1 MTGRGRP
8 RRRLAAAAMV
18 GAIAGCAVDE
28 GAEVAAYRDVLERG
42 LDQDARAPS
51 VHGPLTVVDTM
62 RLVNARYEPLSI
74 GGEDYLQ
81 SLIEVRRAAAAFLP
95 VVSLSPSYRWE
106 ENTGGDDSPAALDT
120 AVGADIDLN
129 PVADMARVRQRRAAA
144 GQTRALL
151 LDLQDTVLLD
161 AARAHY
167 EVLRAE
173 RAVRVLESSLQ
184 LQRER
189 VADAR
194 GRLEVGVVRPLDASL
209 VESQAAQTA
218 VDLIAA
224 QNAVATGRSLL
235 GFLTAE
241 PLGGVELVDELGA
254 PAAAP
259 GPLPELWAL
268 AEARRQDVLAA
279 EQRIVGARRA
289 VESAYGEYFPR
300 VSLGVQ
306 AFLQRD
312 SEPTDL
318 DIAGVISLSLPLFSA
333 GLIEADVR
341 TALSQLR
348 QAKLDE
354 ALTRRAARRDVEIA
368 GDNLRYSAERESQ
381 LRVQERVAQE
391 ALNLAE
397 AAFQVG
403 LGTNLERV
411 EAQDRLL
418 STQLQLVNAE
428 FDRKIAHLD
437 LLRTTGR
444 LHELLGLERA
454 SAGPA
459 TGAGEGG

>member
-1 MTGRGRP
+1 
-8 RRRLAAAAMV
+8 
-18 GAIAGCAVDE
+18 VDE
-28 GAEVAAYRDVLERG
+28 AAEVATYRDVLDHG
-42 LDQDARAPS
+42 LAEQARAPAPA
-51 VHGPLTVVDTM
+51 GPLTVVDTM
-62 RLVNARYEPLSI
+62 LLVNARYEPLAL

-81 SLIEVRRAAAAFLP
+81 SLIDIRRAAAAFLP

-106 ENTGGDDSPAALDT
+106 ENTGGDDHPTSLDT
-120 AVGADIDLN
+120 AVAADMGVN
-129 PVADMARVRQRRAAA
+129 PVADIAQVRRRRAAA

-151 LDLQDTVLLD
+151 LDLQDTILLD

-173 RAVRVLESSLQ
+173 RAVRVLESSLG

-194 GRLEVGVVRPLDASL
+194 GRLEVGVLRPLDASL

-218 VDLIAA
+218 VDLITAR
-224 QNAVATGRSLL
+224 NAVANGRSLL
-235 GFLTAE
+235 GFLAVEELRGVGLIDSLDVPASDPE
-241 PLGGVELVDELGA
+241 PIADLWELAG
-254 PAAAP
+254 
-259 GPLPELWAL
+259 
-268 AEARRQDVLAA
+268 ARRQDVLAA
-279 EQRIVGARRA
+279 EQGIVAARRA
-289 VESAYGEYFPR
+289 VESAYGEYFPT

-306 AFLQRD
+306 AYLQRD

-318 DIAGVISLSLPLFSA
+318 DIAGIISVSLPLFSA

-341 TALSQLR
+341 TALSRLR

-354 ALTRRAARRDVEIA
+354 TLTRRAARRDVEIA
-368 GDNLRYSAERESQ
+368 RDNLAFSAERESQ

-391 ALNLAE
+391 ALDLAE

-428 FDRKIAHLD
+428 FDRKVAYLD

-444 LHELLGLERA
+444 LHELLGLER
-454 SAGPA
+454 PA
-459 TGAGEGG
+459 QDPDPGAQEGG